1 MYNYD
6 YNGSVWQKKFHIKTV
21 YCSEKKNE
29 KGKPAERQG
38 RKATGLRRM
47 LRQPGC
53 HDTRK
58 VHGIAMDFFL
68 LYYGKYSF
76 QQHKRK
82 GERVWR
88 NLVLMF
94 QEMY

>member
-6 YNGSVWQKKFHIKTV
+6 YNGSVWQKKFHIKTL

-53 HDTRK
+53 HDTR
-58 VHGIAMDFFL
+58 
-68 LYYGKYSF
+68 
-76 QQHKRK
+76 
-82 GERVWR
+82 
-88 NLVLMF
+88 
-94 QEMY
+94 